1 MATWIVGGVL
11 LVIVGAVIWKM
22 IKDKKSGN
30 SACSCGGDCGMQG
43 LPLIFLK
50 TCQTKARFPE
60 TSGGAFLIGGCV
72 PLFFSCRHPM
82 QRAADVV

>member
-1 MATWIVGGVL
+1 
-11 LVIVGAVIWKM
+11 
-22 IKDKKSGN
+22 
-30 SACSCGGDCGMQG
+30 MQG

-50 TCQTKARFPE
+50 TCKTKARFPE